1 MSEETKEQE
10 IKVSEEK
17 DGSATFEVPEGLLP
31 EEAEEEP
38 KAEEQKAQGGEADE
52 SDEDHPDDTDAVREA
67 RRARRR
73 AKKDYIKKTNQ
84 EKDQRLVLLARQNQ
98 ELMARLAAIE
108 KKSHISDIARLEK
121 AIQDEEARLNYAKA
135 KMREATENS
144 DGQAMI
150 KAQELMY
157 ETKDRI
163 EKMRVYKAQAE
174 QQPPAENNQES
185 GQIKLLANSWM
196 DRNAWYD
203 PEGTDPRSRVAK
215 RIDNQ
220 LVREGW
226 DPASED
232 YWDELDAR
240 LQEQESRA
248 YTETNDETPRKR
260 GPRSVVTG
268 SERETGGGAS
278 RNTFTLSP
286 EQVRAMKDA
295 GLWDDPKKRARMAQ
309 KYAEQARQNRS

>member
-31 EEAEEEP
+31 EEDKEEP

-108 KKSHISDIARLEK
+108 KKSHISDIARLDK

-203 PEGTDPRSRVAK
+203 PEGTDPRSRIAK